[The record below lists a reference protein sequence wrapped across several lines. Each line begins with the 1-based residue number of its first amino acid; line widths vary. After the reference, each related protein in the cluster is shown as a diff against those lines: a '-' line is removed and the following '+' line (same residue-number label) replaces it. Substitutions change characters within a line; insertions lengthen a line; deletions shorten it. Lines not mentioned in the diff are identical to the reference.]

1 MTNLRV
7 ELKGSR
13 ERALWLEKAAK
24 AALLFHSNPPW
35 GREHQQ
41 YWEELT
47 GVPVEA
53 TTKQLCMFIR
63 LCLREAG
70 VELPELTGGGN
81 VDA

>member
-1 MTNLRV
+1 MTLRTQL
-7 ELKGSR
+7 ESEKQRS
-13 ERALWLEKAAK
+13 LWLERAAK
-24 AALLFHSNPPW
+24 AALLFHASPPW
-35 GREHQQ
+35 GRQHQQ

-70 VELPELTGGGN
+70 VELPELKGGGN